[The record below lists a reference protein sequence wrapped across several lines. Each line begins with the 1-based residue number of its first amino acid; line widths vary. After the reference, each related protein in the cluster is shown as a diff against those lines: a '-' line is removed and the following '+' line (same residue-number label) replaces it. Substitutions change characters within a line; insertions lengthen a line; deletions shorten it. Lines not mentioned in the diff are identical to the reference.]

1 MTHKE
6 KVLSVKNYWNNKMP
20 MMTIEE
26 MAELTQAISKYERY
40 ACNENYEQ
48 IVKELAD
55 VYIALEAYQM
65 YISNLDLKEDG
76 GDWYWNKMLND
87 VNEAVEAKLNKKY

>member
-1 MTHKE
+1 MTRKE
-6 KVLSVKNYWNNKMP
+6 QILSVKKYWNNKMP

-40 ACNENYEQ
+40 TCKENYDQ

-65 YISNLDLKEDG
+65 YITNFNPKEEDG
-76 GDWYWNKMLND
+76 DLYWNKILD
-87 VNEAVEAKLNKKY
+87 EVNEAVKAKLNKKY